1 MSVLLITGQSTG
13 GKTSLGRYLQ
23 ECGAATLVSGDQH
36 RYVPGS
42 GWTKRPLEDYIRSV
56 DDALENAKKDHP
68 GRLIAFE
75 TSVCDVSDPED
86 ARGECARRLC
96 ARGLVRQVLVFEMDS
111 DRLNL
116 GVVTRV
122 MRRAAGVEPQNPA
135 CNETPKAV
143 TRLLA
148 KIKKVP
154 FPMEPFLAAAAGMGV
169 PVARTPAIPLPE
181 PWDTKLTSMKEPL
194 QPTLALLQTLLPDLR
209 L

>member
-1 MSVLLITGQSTG
+1 M
-13 GKTSLGRYLQ
+13 
-23 ECGAATLVSGDQH
+23 
-36 RYVPGS
+36 
-42 GWTKRPLEDYIRSV
+42 

-68 GRLIAFE
+68 DRLIAFE

-96 ARGLVRQVLVFEMDS
+96 ARGLARQVLVFEMDS
-111 DRLNL
+111 DPLNL

-143 TRLLA
+143 TRLS
-148 KIKKVP
+148 
-154 FPMEPFLAAAAGMGV
+154 AAAGMGV

-194 QPTLALLQTLLPDLR
+194 QPTLAFLQTLLPDLR